1 MAPGSVRRNFHWVW
15 PNAGAAAHAGLDLL
29 RMYNMQN
36 TNDYLN
42 AANSIR
48 FTKNRKKQ
56 KTSKHEQTSKQQATP
71 THNQQ
76 ASKVSSTV
84 DHGPGTPDPQ
94 A

>member
-1 MAPGSVRRNFHWVW
+1 ME
-15 PNAGAAAHAGLDLL
+15 
-29 RMYNMQN
+29 N
-36 TNDYLN
+36 TNDYLHV
-42 AANSIR
+42 ANSIR

-56 KTSKHEQTSKQQATP
+56 KTSKHVQTSKQQATP

-84 DHGPGTPDPQ
+84 DHGPGTADPQ